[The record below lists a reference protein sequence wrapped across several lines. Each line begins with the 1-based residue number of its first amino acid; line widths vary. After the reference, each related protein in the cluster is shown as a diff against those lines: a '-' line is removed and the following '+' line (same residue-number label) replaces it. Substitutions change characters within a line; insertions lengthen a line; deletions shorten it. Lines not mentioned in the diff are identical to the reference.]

1 MQNGQSRSLQLRESN
16 DDKRTS
22 RQIGIFLR
30 SNLRSRFSLVWKLW
44 RWRPSSLALWMLLTF
59 LRWCFFVGTLKY
71 SNLTR
76 LVTCYVSKVFRSSDG
91 GAGRVDG
98 QDLSDRRDE
107 RRRRWGARG
116 SMTWRGRRSACMP
129 ARRSSFRFCLLLS
142 GPARWL

>member
-1 MQNGQSRSLQLRESN
+1 VQNGQSRSLQLRESN

-91 GAGRVDG
+91 DAGRADG
-98 QDLSDRRDE
+98 QDLSGRRDRAAEEVGSTRIGDVAGRGE
-107 RRRRWGARG
+107 RLH
-116 SMTWRGRRSACMP
+116 ACSP
-129 ARRSSFRFCLLLS
+129 FPL
-142 GPARWL
+142 